1 MPEAVLIELEGVVVE
16 TRALRAEALR
26 RGLEAIGLPDGAEPD
41 ETERDLVA
49 LVAEREF
56 ASRAS
61 AGLSLVEG
69 ARECIL
75 AMHAQAR
82 LAVVT
87 RASRRVADL
96 VLEMAGIAD
105 AFDCVV
111 AAEDVRLPKPSPEG
125 LTLAIARLSRR
136 RVVDREACLA
146 LEDDIDGIR
155 AARAAGVP
163 CIAVGPITVDEAFAT
178 GAHAWLPSLR
188 NQTVLTLTELLQ
200 SGEEKAR

>member
-16 TRALRAEALR
+16 TRALRAESLR
-26 RGLEAIGLPDGAEPD
+26 RGLEAIGIPDGTEPD

-56 ASRAS
+56 AARAS
-61 AGLSLVEG
+61 AGLSLVDG
-69 ARECIL
+69 AKASIL
-75 AMHAQAR
+75 AMHAQTR

-87 RASRRVADL
+87 RASRRIADL
-96 VLEMAGIAD
+96 VLELGDIAD
-105 AFDCVV
+105 AFDCVITV
-111 AAEDVRLPKPSPEG
+111 EDVRRPKPAPEAYE
-125 LTLAIARLSRR
+125 LALARLGRR
-136 RVVDREACLA
+136 RPVARESCLA
-146 LEDDIDGIR
+146 LEDGPDGIR

-163 CIAVGPITVDEAFAT
+163 CVAVGPITVDEAFAT

-188 NQTVLTLTELLQ
+188 GQSLLTLDELLK

>member
-26 RGLEAIGLPDGAEPD
+26 RGLEAIGVPDGTEPD

-56 ASRAS
+56 AARAS

-69 ARECIL
+69 AKEAIL
-75 AMHAQAR
+75 AMHAQTR

-96 VLEMAGIAD
+96 VLELGDIAD
-105 AFDCVV
+105 AFDCVIT
-111 AAEDVRLPKPSPEG
+111 AEDVRRAKPSPEMYDQ
-125 LTLAIARLSRR
+125 AIARLGRR
-136 RVVDREACLA
+136 RVVPREACLA
-146 LEDDIDGIR
+146 LEDGQDGIR
-155 AARAAGVP
+155 AARAARVP
-163 CIAVGPITVDEAFAT
+163 CIAVGPMTVDDAFAS

-188 NQTVLTLTELLQ
+188 GHSLLTLAELLE